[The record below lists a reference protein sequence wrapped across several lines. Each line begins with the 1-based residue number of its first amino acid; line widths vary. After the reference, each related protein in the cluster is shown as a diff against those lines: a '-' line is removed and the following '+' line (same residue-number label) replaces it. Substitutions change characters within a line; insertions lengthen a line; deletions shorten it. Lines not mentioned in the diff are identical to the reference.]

1 MRLVGGPDNKNGRLE
16 VLYNG
21 TWGTVCDDGFDDDD
35 ATVVCRMLNVRCVD
49 LEINMV

>member
-1 MRLVGGPDNKNGRLE
+1 MRLVGGPDKNGRLE